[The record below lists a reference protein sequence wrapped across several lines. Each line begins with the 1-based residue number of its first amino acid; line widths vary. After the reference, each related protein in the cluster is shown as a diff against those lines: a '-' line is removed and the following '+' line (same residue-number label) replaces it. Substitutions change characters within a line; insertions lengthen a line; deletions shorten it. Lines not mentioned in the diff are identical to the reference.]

1 MNLSHNKKQQ
11 IEQHAREY
19 INSDEFPVIGY
30 PHLAFGD
37 FIKGAECASKII
49 LESMFNDSSEGPFKA
64 KVNTKYHKL
73 GQDCPDD
80 GIVTGWMY
88 MDLVQGEVKPIIF
101 NCPCRWIVEKDSIE
115 FI

>member
-1 MNLSHNKKQQ
+1 MLKKE
-11 IEQHAREY
+11 IEKEAWKY

-30 PHLAFGD
+30 PYLAFGD
-37 FIKGAECASKII
+37 FIKGAEVAIKLAKEKFTCDTS
-49 LESMFNDSSEGPFKA
+49 DGPFKA

-80 GIVTGWMY
+80 GIVTGWLY
-88 MDLVQGEVKPIIF
+88 MDLHEGIVQPVIF

-115 FI
+115 FV